1 MRRIKGACLEQTIHF
16 KLKEDM
22 EPKDRLYYTLLP
34 VYAKDNLLFTPIDNK
49 KVLMRPIISKDQALE
64 LIDKME
70 DMDLLWVRE
79 EGKRE
84 EIYKTVLRSG
94 NPEEWIRMIK
104 TLYLRGKKRLESGKK
119 VTVGDE
125 RYLKMAEESLLGEMA
140 IALEMPKGEVKNFII
155 KRASGLSVE

>member
-1 MRRIKGACLEQTIHF
+1 
-16 KLKEDM
+16 
-22 EPKDRLYYTLLP
+22 
-34 VYAKDNLLFTPIDNK
+34 
-49 KVLMRPIISKDQALE
+49 
-64 LIDKME
+64 
-70 DMDLLWVRE
+70 
-79 EGKRE
+79 
-84 EIYKTVLRSG
+84 
-94 NPEEWIRMIK
+94 MIK

>member
-70 DMDLLWVRE
+70 DMDS
-79 EGKRE
+79 
-84 EIYKTVLRSG
+84 Y
-94 NPEEWIRMIK
+94 
-104 TLYLRGKKRLESGKK
+104 
-119 VTVGDE
+119 D
-125 RYLKMAEESLLGEMA
+125 
-140 IALEMPKGEVKNFII
+140 
-155 KRASGLSVE
+155 